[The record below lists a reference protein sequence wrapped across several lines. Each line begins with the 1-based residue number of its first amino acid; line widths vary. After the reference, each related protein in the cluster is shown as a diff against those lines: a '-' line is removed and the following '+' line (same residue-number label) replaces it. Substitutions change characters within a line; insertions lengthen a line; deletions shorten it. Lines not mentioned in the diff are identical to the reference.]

1 MLIAKGLLQAVARR
15 DTLAVAAGSYGPETL
30 MDDQP
35 ILRYEVVEVGK
46 PLGPVRCASCPPP
59 DHAGLHT

>member
-1 MLIAKGLLQAVARR
+1 
-15 DTLAVAAGSYGPETL
+15 

-35 ILRYEVVEVGK
+35 ILRYEVVVEVGQ
-46 PLGPVRCASCPPP
+46 PLGPVRYASCPPP